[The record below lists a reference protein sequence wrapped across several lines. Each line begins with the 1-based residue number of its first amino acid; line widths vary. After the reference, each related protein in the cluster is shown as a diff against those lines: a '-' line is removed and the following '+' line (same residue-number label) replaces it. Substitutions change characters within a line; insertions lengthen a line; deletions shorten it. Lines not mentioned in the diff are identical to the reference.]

1 MTGIKEHLE
10 KCIIPFWKGLI
21 DQENGGF
28 FGYVSHDLVLDKR
41 APKSIIAH
49 ARYLYTFSLWYQL
62 FKDESLR
69 MYMDHSYRF
78 LKEAFYDQKQGGY
91 IWMVDYQ
98 GHPINTTKH
107 VYAQSFVIYALSEYG
122 IAISDQRIVHEA
134 FDLFQL
140 VDQHAY
146 RDHCHYHEQFRED
159 WTPLKNG
166 LLAVH
171 GLNLPYTTNTLLHLL
186 EAYTNLY
193 RAHQDD
199 VLKDRILGLLK
210 GFKDRLY
217 HEDEKLFYMYF
228 DEDRRTKHLGQ
239 SYGHD
244 IETCWLI
251 DRTCDV
257 LNIEDPYIR
266 RMTRDVA
273 EYVYQRAMTSRG
285 LLSEVIHGEQI
296 EDRIWWIQAEAMVGF
311 MNHYQK
317 TNDEKYLKAVQD
329 IYQFILNELVDH
341 REGSEWFWGIDDK
354 GNTLNDHGIAE
365 AWKAPYHNGRALVEL
380 IKRGYEK

>member
-1 MTGIKEHLE
+1 
-10 KCIIPFWKGLI
+10 
-21 DQENGGF
+21 
-28 FGYVSHDLVLDKR
+28 
-41 APKSIIAH
+41 
-49 ARYLYTFSLWYQL
+49 
-62 FKDESLR
+62 
-69 MYMDHSYRF
+69 
-78 LKEAFYDQKQGGY
+78 
-91 IWMVDYQ
+91 
-98 GHPINTTKH
+98 
-107 VYAQSFVIYALSEYG
+107 
-122 IAISDQRIVHEA
+122 
-134 FDLFQL
+134 
-140 VDQHAY
+140 
-146 RDHCHYHEQFRED
+146 
-159 WTPLKNG
+159 
-166 LLAVH
+166 
-171 GLNLPYTTNTLLHLL
+171 
-186 EAYTNLY
+186 
-193 RAHQDD
+193 
-199 VLKDRILGLLK
+199 
-210 GFKDRLY
+210 
-217 HEDEKLFYMYF
+217 MYF
-228 DEDRRTKHLGQ
+228 EEDRRTKHLGQ

-251 DRTCDV
+251 DRTCDI